1 MIPTLEKL
9 REEVHTRV
17 KDLRCIDIMINGEE
31 FKELWNQL
39 TPDQQ
44 LLIVNH
50 VAWINKTALSNMIK
64 KIKSKE
70 LTSMNMIQ
78 LRALGKKRGL
88 TGFMQ
93 MSKSTLLSELSK
105 LEGLDYGDE
114 E

>member
-1 MIPTLEKL
+1 M
-9 REEVHTRV
+9 V
-17 KDLRCIDIMINGEE
+17 CGEGFDE
-31 FKELWNQL
+31 FWKQL
-39 TPDQQ
+39 TDDQK
-44 LLIVNH
+44 LLVANH

-70 LTSMNMIQ
+70 LASMNMIQ

-88 TGFMQ
+88 IGFMQ